1 MRISDWSSDVC
12 SSDLPAAAL
21 ESEAI
26 QNCAGY
32 QATGKTG
39 QRELEELAVLL
50 ALILLPLIT
59 VIGSVTVVVGPQR
72 GSLDGHRGGPPGC
85 REIAKL
91 CPRLTDDFGR
101 APQRQASDY
110 GSHDNVGRSEEH
122 PSELQSLMRIPD

>member
-12 SSDLPAAAL
+12 SSDLAAQPLAQRIDAFKDALALAGERSDEPLSPAAAL

-50 ALILLPLIT
+50 ALILLPLLT
-59 VIGSVTVVVGPQR
+59 VIGSVPVVVGPQSGPPAR
-72 GSLDGHRGGPPGC
+72 HRAGPPGSP
-85 REIAKL
+85 ETA
-91 CPRLTDDFGR
+91 
-101 APQRQASDY
+101 
-110 GSHDNVGRSEEH
+110 H
-122 PSELQSLMRIPD
+122 PSP